1 MWMANW
7 NLLKWLTDDTR
18 MTVTM
23 INFRGNIEDKM
34 KNIKKKQQVI
44 CLSVNINYVINNY
57 FCLCNDWEKHI
68 QEENICFIKR
78 EVGQKNYYLFMNI

>member
-34 KNIKKKQQVI
+34 KNIKKKTRLFAFQLILTMLLITIFVFVMI
-44 CLSVNINYVINNY
+44 EKNIS
-57 FCLCNDWEKHI
+57 K
-68 QEENICFIKR
+68 KR
-78 EVGQKNYYLFMNI
+78 TFVSLKER

>member
-34 KNIKKKQQVI
+34 KNIKKK
-44 CLSVNINYVINNY
+44 
-57 FCLCNDWEKHI
+57 KP
-68 QEENICFIKR
+68 
-78 EVGQKNYYLFMNI
+78 GYLPFS

>member
-34 KNIKKKQQVI
+34 KNIKKKNRLFAFQLILTMLLITIFVFVMI
-44 CLSVNINYVINNY
+44 EKNIS
-57 FCLCNDWEKHI
+57 K
-68 QEENICFIKR
+68 KR
-78 EVGQKNYYLFMNI
+78 TFVSLKER